1 MKKSKGRIAWAIVG
15 YAALALLIFYIIYT
29 GEQVLG

>member
-15 YAALALLIFYIIYT
+15 YVALGILILYIIYT
-29 GEQVLG
+29 GKQVL